1 MNIEN
6 QYTIAFKGLKEGA
19 HDFVFNVGK
28 PFIEHYEFFEA
39 RDGKLIVNVR
49 MIKKPAH
56 LSFSIDI
63 NGYIEVQCDR
73 CLDYFQQ
80 EINFKG
86 KLYVKFSETASE
98 PEDDVIIMHPEDE
111 EINLSQYIF
120 ESIGLSIPFRK
131 IHPMGKNHES
141 TCNKEMLA
149 LLEKHLVSDDH
160 KNNIINDFFEGQK

>member
-6 QYTIAFKGLKEGA
+6 QYTIAFKGLKEGT
-19 HDFVFNVGK
+19 HDFIFNVGK
-28 PFIEHYEFFEA
+28 PFIEHYEYLEA
-39 RDGKLIVNVR
+39 RDGNLAIHVS
-49 MIKKPAH
+49 MIKKPAY
-56 LSFSIDI
+56 LSFSISI

-86 KLYVKFSETASE
+86 NLYVKFSETASE
-98 PEDDVIIMHPEDE
+98 PEDDVIIMHPDEE

-131 IHPMGKNHES
+131 IHPLDNKHES
-141 TCNKEMLA
+141 TCNKDMLE
-149 LLEKHLVSDDH
+149 LLQKHLVSDEP
-160 KNNIINDFFEGQK
+160 KNKINDIFDDLI